1 MVRVPTF
8 SKWGGP
14 LGEADQSGDALRQLS
29 EREVGLL
36 IKRCAAALKE
46 HGTDFHRRRDKENA
60 LAVFESTMVLL
71 LEVRDLHPSHRAD
84 IDAVLVRFGY
94 PVQVN

>member
-1 MVRVPTF
+1 M
-8 SKWGGP
+8 
-14 LGEADQSGDALRQLS
+14 GEAGQSDDALRQLS
-29 EREVGLL
+29 DSEVGIL
-36 IKRCAAALKE
+36 IKRCAAALKA
-46 HGTDFHRRRDKENA
+46 HGTDFHRGDDKENA
-60 LAVFESTMVLL
+60 LTAFESTMVLL